1 MEAKAV
7 LRSQR
12 MSALKMRIA
21 CDAIRGMP
29 VDKALNVLAHSKR
42 KSAKCL
48 YKLLASCVANAENN
62 HGMDV
67 DMLKVSKIFVD
78 QAAVMKRMHAR
89 ARGRG
94 DRILKR
100 SCHVTV
106 IVGETTEAGN

>member
-1 MEAKAV
+1 MQQAKAV

-12 MSALKMRIA
+12 MSALKMRLA
-21 CDAIRGMP
+21 CNAVRGMA
-29 VDKALNVLAHSKR
+29 VDKALDILGHSNR
-42 KSAKCL
+42 KSAKSL

-62 HGMDV
+62 HGMDI
-67 DMLKVSKIFVD
+67 DSLFISKIFVD
-78 QAAVMKRMHAR
+78 EATVMKRMRAR

-106 IVGETTEAGN
+106 VVSESTEI

>member
-1 MEAKAV
+1 MQAKAV

-12 MSALKMRIA
+12 MSALKMRLA

-29 VDKALNVLAHSKR
+29 VEQALNVLSHSNR

-62 HGMDV
+62 HNMDV
-67 DMLKVSKIFVD
+67 DVLKVDKIFVD
-78 QAAVMKRMHAR
+78 EASTMKRMRAR

-106 IVGETTEAGN
+106 IVGETTEAGE

>member
-21 CDAIRGMP
+21 CDAIRGMG
-29 VDKALNVLAHSKR
+29 VEKALNVLAHSQR

-48 YKLLASCVANAENN
+48 YKLLASCVVNAENN
-62 HGMDV
+62 HNMDV
-67 DMLKVSKIFVD
+67 DILVVSKIFVD
-78 QAAVMKRMHAR
+78 EAAVMKRMRAR

-106 IVGETTEAGN
+106 IVSELTEVGN